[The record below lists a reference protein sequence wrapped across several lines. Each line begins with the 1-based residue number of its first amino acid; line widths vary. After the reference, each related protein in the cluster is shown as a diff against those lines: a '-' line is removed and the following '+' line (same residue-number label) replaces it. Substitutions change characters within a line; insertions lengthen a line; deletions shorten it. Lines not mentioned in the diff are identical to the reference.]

1 MLELCLV
8 SVILFLSAKRVDQIL
23 QCCRGKFWR
32 ENPYALLILRARAV
46 QLLSLV
52 SKQIVVHRLCH
63 VRHSLYVIL
72 LIKLYKNTVNC
83 AGDLSSLHHVIATRN
98 VRFDRSLVYIYTYLT
113 AGAYGIY
120 MTAGAF
126 DLSTYDSI
134 YEEKSYMLHT

>member
-1 MLELCLV
+1 MSLLFF
-8 SVILFLSAKRVDQIL
+8 FLSAKRVDQIL

-32 ENPYALLILRARAV
+32 ENPYALLISRARAV

-52 SKQIVVHRLCH
+52 SKRIVVHQLCH
-63 VRHSLYVIL
+63 VRHSLDVIL

-83 AGDLSSLHHVIATRN
+83 AGDLSPLHHVIATRN
-98 VRFDRSLVYIYTYLT
+98 VRFDRSLVYIYSYLT